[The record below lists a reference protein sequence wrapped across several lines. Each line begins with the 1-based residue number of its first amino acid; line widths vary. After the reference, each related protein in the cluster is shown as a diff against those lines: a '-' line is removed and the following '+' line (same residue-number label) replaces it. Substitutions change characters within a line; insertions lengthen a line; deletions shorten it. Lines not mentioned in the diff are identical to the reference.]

1 VAALVWVHERVNGGA
16 HRGKTAISCGSQ
28 LFLDG
33 KSNRMSIEEWK
44 LSSVSNREPKIFQCQ
59 EKNEHVFRCQIR
71 NNLQK
76 FHDISII
83 QYIHMISQKK
93 LMSHMYSAPK
103 NPYAGEQHD
112 ELVRNC

>member
-1 VAALVWVHERVNGGA
+1 VNGGA

-76 FHDISII
+76 FHDVSKEIDVS
-83 QYIHMISQKK
+83 HVFGTQKSVG
-93 LMSHMYSAPK
+93 LIGPWAI
-103 NPYAGEQHD
+103 
-112 ELVRNC
+112 